1 MIISLFTLS
10 LPLKENESS
19 LCHNLQSPVSA
30 RSVNVHER
38 QIERG
43 HGSFLTSTNHSV
55 AAIKNNPDRPRE
67 PPPPATPLDF
77 PCCKPRRVLRL
88 GLDDDFGL
96 RKTFT
101 NILRTGPGVKHIE
114 ALNVTL
120 TDEVSL
126 EEIIPTDYLPSTF
139 WKNDPGTD
147 ESANGVS
154 IEPSQPHKLSNGAPM
169 PGRGKFFESVKEL
182 SYDNEDA
189 FRAIR
194 RDPPRSGHRPP
205 RLVHFRKFWD
215 SLSIMAEYWDT
226 SVDNYVEKKEDKEND
241 RSAMDVDEL
250 RSEAQKFAD
259 EMLNKPAKTEK
270 KMMYTGRR
278 TDTGRNM
285 PGNFREDTVCAFV
298 ETLSWAFRCRLEHPK
313 MQPRVKLQGMVLP
326 LPHTVLVYRQPQDR
340 LHAKAGIL
348 EGPLMGVFCRD
359 PVCFRKAEEKLGEGK
374 TEILD
379 LLRETGLILMLAQ
392 KRAREGKQEEI
403 PGEGKWWAHA
413 PRWGGGPGGE
423 IGIAAEEETIEDVEG
438 SSEGQRKRVKK
449 GSKADAWRNV
459 RPPSAT
465 WEKNIKYLQIGR
477 DKRTEHDD
485 VSLILLPP
493 VTFCLQSL

>member
-1 MIISLFTLS
+1 ML
-10 LPLKENESS
+10 
-19 LCHNLQSPVSA
+19 
-30 RSVNVHER
+30 R
-38 QIERG
+38 
-43 HGSFLTSTNHSV
+43 
-55 AAIKNNPDRPRE
+55 PD
-67 PPPPATPLDF
+67 LNDN
-77 PCCKPRRVLRL
+77 CS
-88 GLDDDFGL
+88 L
-96 RKTFT
+96 RKSFT
-101 NILRTGPGVKHIE
+101 NILRTGPGAKHIQ
-114 ALNVTL
+114 ALNITL

-126 EEIIPTDYLPSTF
+126 EEIIPTDCIPPLS
-139 WKNDPGTD
+139 WKHDPDTY
-147 ESANGVS
+147 ENSNGVS
-154 IEPSQPHKLSNGAPM
+154 IEPSQSYKLSNGAPM
-169 PGRGKFFESVKEL
+169 PRRGKFFESVKEL

-194 RDPPRSGHRPP
+194 RQPPQTGQRPP

-215 SLSIMAEYWDT
+215 TLSIMAEYWDT
-226 SVDNYVEKKEDKEND
+226 SLDKYVEKQEDKEND
-241 RSAMDVDEL
+241 KSAMDVDDL
-250 RSEAQKFAD
+250 RSEAQKSAD
-259 EMLNKPAKTEK
+259 EVLNKLAKTEK

-278 TDTGRNM
+278 TETGRNM

-298 ETLSWAFRCRLEHPK
+298 EALSWAFRCRLEHPK

-326 LPHTVLVYRQPQDR
+326 LPHAVPVYRQPKDK

-359 PVCFRKAEEKLGEGK
+359 QTCFRKAEEKVGEGK

-392 KRAREGKQEEI
+392 KRAREGKEETI
-403 PGEGKWWAHA
+403 PGEGKWWAHE

-423 IGIAAEEETIEDVEG
+423 TGLAAEEETVEDAEG

-449 GSKADAWRNV
+449 GSKADAWRTV

-465 WEKNIKYLQIGR
+465 WEKNITYLRIGR

-485 VSLILLPP
+485 VSRIFLLLTRAPLSPLFVYTPHRSTSSPP
-493 VTFCLQSL
+493 

>member
-1 MIISLFTLS
+1 M
-10 LPLKENESS
+10 
-19 LCHNLQSPVSA
+19 
-30 RSVNVHER
+30 
-38 QIERG
+38 
-43 HGSFLTSTNHSV
+43 TNKSV
-55 AAIKNNPDRPRE
+55 ATFKNDHDRPRE

-77 PCCKPRRVLRL
+77 PRCKPRRVLRQD
-88 GLDDDFGL
+88 LDDNCNL

-101 NILRTGPGVKHIE
+101 NILRTGPGAKHIE

-120 TDEVSL
+120 TDEVPL
-126 EEIIPTDYLPSTF
+126 EEIIPTECIPPLS
-139 WKNDPGTD
+139 WKHDADTD
-147 ESANGVS
+147 ETSDGVS
-154 IEPSQPHKLSNGAPM
+154 IEPSQSRKLSNGAPM
-169 PGRGKFFESVKEL
+169 PGRGKFFELFKEL

-194 RDPPRSGHRPP
+194 RDPPQPGHRPP
-205 RLVHFRKFWD
+205 RLAHFRKFWD
-215 SLSIMAEYWDT
+215 ILSIMAEYWDT
-226 SVDNYVEKKEDKEND
+226 SLDNYVEKKEDKEID
-241 RSAMDVDEL
+241 RSAMDIDDL
-250 RSEAQKFAD
+250 RSEALKLAD
-259 EMLNKPAKTEK
+259 GALNKPAQTEK
-270 KMMYTGRR
+270 KKTYTGRR

-298 ETLSWAFRCRLEHPK
+298 ETLSWTFRCRLEHPK

-326 LPHTVLVYRQPQDR
+326 LPHAVSVYRQPKDK
-340 LHAKAGIL
+340 LNAKAGIL

-359 PVCFRKAEEKLGEGK
+359 QTCFRKAEEKAGEGK

-392 KRAREGKQEEI
+392 KRAREGKKEEI

-423 IGIAAEEETIEDVEG
+423 TGIAAEEETVEDAEG

-449 GSKADAWRNV
+449 GSKADAWRTV

-465 WEKNIKYLQIGR
+465 WEKNITYLRIGR

-485 VSLILLPP
+485 VSLILVLLTPNALSPLSNNPP
-493 VTFCLQSL
+493 P